1 MLVDNSLVFDNNVF
15 EINEEVKHI
24 IDNVKK
30 AIDFILRLIELSKQV
45 VAPVKAVDEKTG
57 GVLSK
62 AANLP
67 ATIASGLFGAL
78 GLGARGGIVTQ
89 PTLSLIGEAGPEAVV
104 PLDQMAGASPL
115 GNMGGGMN
123 ITVNMP
129 AGTDGNDVV
138 QALEDYVRR
147 NGSIPLAVN
156 NLVRK

>member
-1 MLVDNSLVFDNNVF
+1 M
-15 EINEEVKHI
+15 
-24 IDNVKK
+24 
-30 AIDFILRLIELSKQV
+30 
-45 VAPVKAVDEKTG
+45 G
-57 GVLSK
+57 
-62 AANLP
+62 
-67 ATIASGLFGAL
+67 GAL
-78 GLGARGGIVTQ
+78 ATVARGVKSVFGFLGVGARGGIVTQ